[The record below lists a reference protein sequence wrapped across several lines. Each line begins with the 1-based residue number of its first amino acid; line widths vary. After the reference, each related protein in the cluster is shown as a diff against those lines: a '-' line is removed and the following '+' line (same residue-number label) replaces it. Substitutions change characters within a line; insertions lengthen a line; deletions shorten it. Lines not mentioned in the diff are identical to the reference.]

1 MHRKPILIT
10 LICCALAVLANGCGK
25 PDADASA
32 SASSLTI
39 IPAPREV
46 VPDSGQFAVTDATR
60 VIFEGATAEP
70 VARYFVDLLQ
80 RTGGP
85 ALQTEAASS
94 APEGGIRFQLAAG
107 ESAMPEEAYT
117 LAISS
122 GGVAVRAADAR
133 GLFYGAVTLWQLMTP
148 REGEVLLPAMRIED
162 APRFRWRGLMLDSA
176 RHFQSPEF
184 IKRFID
190 TMALHKLN
198 VFHWHL
204 VDDHGWRI
212 EIKKYPKLTQIGAWR
227 SDVGFK
233 LDPKSTKAYGP
244 DGRYGGF
251 YTQDDIREIVAYAQA
266 RHITVVPEIEMP
278 GHA

>member
-1 MHRKPILIT
+1 YDSLLFFFLHVPAPPVISPLSLHDALPICFSSFFSDRQLSTDLHIQMHRKPILIT

-46 VPDSGQFAVTDATR
+46 VPAPGQFAVTDATR

-122 GGVAVRAADAR
+122 GGVAVRATDAR
-133 GLFYGAVTLWQLMTP
+133 GLFYG
-148 REGEVLLPAMRIED
+148 
-162 APRFRWRGLMLDSA
+162 
-176 RHFQSPEF
+176 
-184 IKRFID
+184 
-190 TMALHKLN
+190 
-198 VFHWHL
+198 
-204 VDDHGWRI
+204 
-212 EIKKYPKLTQIGAWR
+212 
-227 SDVGFK
+227 
-233 LDPKSTKAYGP
+233 
-244 DGRYGGF
+244 
-251 YTQDDIREIVAYAQA
+251 
-266 RHITVVPEIEMP
+266 
-278 GHA
+278 